1 MADTALKRVGN
12 NEYYGMLL
20 VKMEFPLWTKPA
32 LLARFMEKNG
42 ANTLFTCWGDAFK
55 QFVTFEKGRI
65 YHLKIPGKC
74 VKMNEEKYGVEGP
87 FEVKMNQPC
96 KMIVAKEAFPCE
108 IPYNFQQF
116 VNLNQMQEGDTV
128 DIIGRVMSVGVD
140 DPVKKNN
147 HFIL

>member
-1 MADTALKRVGN
+1 MDEASTISTVHG
-12 NEYYGMLL
+12 
-20 VKMEFPLWTKPA
+20 
-32 LLARFMEKNG
+32 KNG

-74 VKMNEEKYGVEGP
+74 VKMNEEKYGVKGP

-96 KMIVAKEAFPCE
+96 KMVVAKEAFPCE
-108 IPYNFQQF
+108 VQYNFQQF
-116 VNLNQMQEGDTV
+116 DNLNQMQEGDLV

-140 DPVKKNN
+140 DPVKKPSLYSLRISIKKLPYCARM
-147 HFIL
+147 HRQSSRLEM